1 MKRILVFLLLLPCAV
16 IGSQF
21 DEKLDS
27 VLQNSILK
35 TASIGIEIADTKDG
49 KPIYSYNSE
58 KLFVPASNVKIIT
71 SLAALNLLKPDYR
84 FKTEL
89 YYDSLNLY
97 IKGYGDPTLT
107 TYDLDQIAEKVIECG
122 IDTIENIIYDDSY
135 FDEKGIGSG
144 WIEEEESYGFNA
156 RVSALSVN
164 KNCIKI
170 FVKPGNYIGEKVKF
184 ILYPKT
190 EFVEV
195 INLAITGD
203 KDSLYVERK
212 TETDKNY
219 IILKGKMNKGS
230 AGEVFIRHIDKPSLY
245 TATVF
250 NELLQQKGVEVTGK
264 LVKIVA
270 DFSLRKDSSKI
281 LYTHFSEPLIHIV
294 YDMNKESLNF
304 YADQILK
311 TIGAELQGSPGSFE
325 KGMSETDKFLAS
337 LGISESEAKIYDGSG
352 LSRYNL
358 ISPRGMVKILLK
370 ALEFDINHEFI
381 GSLPISGTDGT
392 LKGRMRSLQS
402 IRKVRA
408 KTGTMLNVSSLSGYI
423 TTNTHNLVAFSI
435 LMNNYTCPP
444 NVIKALQDKI
454 VELII
459 TDL

>member
-1 MKRILVFLLLLPCAV
+1 MKKILIFLLFLPCV
-16 IGSQF
+16 LIGSQF

-27 VLQNSILK
+27 MLQDSILK
-35 TASIGIEIADTKDG
+35 TASVGIEIADTKG
-49 KPIYSYNSE
+49 CATSNGTPLYSYNSE
-58 KLFVPASNVKIIT
+58 KLLVPASNVKIIT
-71 SLAALNLLKPDYR
+71 ALAALNLLKPDYR

-107 TYDLDQIAEKVIECG
+107 TDDLSQMAEKVVECG
-122 IDTIENIIYDDSY
+122 IDTIANIIYDDSY
-135 FDEKGIGSG
+135 FDKKEIGSG

-170 FVKPGNYIGEKVKF
+170 FVKSSKCIGEKVKF
-184 ILYPKT
+184 ILYPQT

-195 INLAITGD
+195 INLAVTGEE
-203 KDSLYVERK
+203 DSLYVER
-212 TETDKNY
+212 DKNY
-219 IILKGKMNKGS
+219 IILKGKMHKGS
-230 AGEVFIRHIDKPSLY
+230 RGETFIRHIDKPSLY

-250 NELLQQKGVEVTGK
+250 KELLQQKGVKIKG
-264 LVKIVA
+264 KIVK
-270 DFSLRKDSSKI
+270 SSIVDSSNLI
-281 LYTHFSEPLIHIV
+281 YSHYSEPLASLV
-294 YDMNKESLNF
+294 YDMNKESINF

-311 TIGAELQGSPGSFE
+311 TIGAELGGPPGSYA
-325 KGMSETDKFLAS
+325 KGISKIEKFLDS
-337 LGISESEAKIYDGSG
+337 LGISESEVKIYDGSG

-358 ISPRGMVKILLK
+358 ISTKGMVKILLK
-370 ALEFDINHEFI
+370 ALEFDTRYEFI

-392 LKGRMRSLQS
+392 LSGRMRSLQS

-423 TTNTHNLVAFSI
+423 TTNTNNLVAFSI
-435 LMNNYTCPP
+435 IMNNYTCPP

-459 TDL
+459 SDL